1 MLLGNQMKNTNL
13 VVTKSLIG
21 HAEDLAREHE
31 LFNQQYVVAGRA
43 ALYGLLQKI
52 MQLSE
57 AFDASPDKED
67 LIKLMRVQL
76 LNDYGIKTQDNS
88 SDASVLV
95 RFVTRADRKT
105 AHVYARAIE
114 SAKANNIKANKFVE
128 YVLQQGGIER
138 IRAIGVDP
146 EVKKAEKELDTRQMQ
161 DMWEFLRIR
170 SEAPCATFELR
181 NGKGEWHGTSAL
193 HYFVAHKKGD
203 QYQVIAE
210 ILVEDEN
217 EDAILQ
223 PFKEAVAQQL
233 EKDPDSLV
241 KLRKTIE
248 DKKLKLSDNNVAQT
262 GEEKCA
268 A

>member
-1 MLLGNQMKNTNL
+1 MKNANL

-21 HAEDLAREHE
+21 QAEDLAREHE
-31 LFNQQYVVAGRA
+31 QFNQQYVIAGRS

-57 AFDASPDKED
+57 AFDASSDKAD

-76 LNDYGIKTQDNS
+76 LNEYGIKTQDNS

-114 SAKANNIKANKFVE
+114 AAKANNINADKFIE
-128 YVLQQGGIER
+128 YIVQQGGIER
-138 IRAIGVDP
+138 IRAIGVDQ
-146 EVKKAEKELDTRQMQ
+146 EVKKAEKALEVKQTE

-170 SEAPCATFELR
+170 AENPFATFKLKE
-181 NGKGEWHGTSAL
+181 GKGECHGTTEL
-193 HYFVAHKKGD
+193 HYFVAQKKDGE
-203 QYQVIAE
+203 YRVIVEIPIDDEKEE
-210 ILVEDEN
+210 ILLKP
-217 EDAILQ
+217 I
-223 PFKEAVAQQL
+223 KEGVAKQL
-233 EKDPDSLV
+233 ERNPEALFM
-241 KLRKTIE
+241 LRKAIE
-248 DKKLKLSDNNVAQT
+248 SKKLKLNYNSVAQE
-262 GEEKCA
+262 GDEKCA

>member
-1 MLLGNQMKNTNL
+1 MKNTNL

-21 HAEDLAREHE
+21 QAEDLAKEHE
-31 LFNQQYVVAGRA
+31 LLNQQYVVAGRA

-52 MQLSE
+52 MELSE
-57 AFDASPDKED
+57 AFDASSDKED

-105 AHVYARAIE
+105 THVYARAIE
-114 SAKANNIKANKFVE
+114 SAKANNIKADKFVE

-146 EVKKAEKELDTRQMQ
+146 EVKKAEKELDTKQTQ

-170 SEAPCATFELR
+170 SEAPCATFELT

-193 HYFVAHKKGD
+193 HYFVAHKKAG

-210 ILVEDEN
+210 LLVDDEK
-217 EDAILQ
+217 EAALLQ
-223 PFKEAVAQQL
+223 PFKEAVAKQL
-233 EKDPDSLV
+233 QKDPESLV
-241 KLRKTIE
+241 KLKKAIE
-248 DKKLKLSDNNVAQT
+248 AKKLKLSDSNVAQT

>member
-1 MLLGNQMKNTNL
+1 MKNTNL

-21 HAEDLAREHE
+21 QAEDLAREHE
-31 LFNQQYVVAGRA
+31 QFNQQYVIAGRA

-57 AFDASPDKED
+57 AFDASSDKED
-67 LIKLMRVQL
+67 LIRLMRVQL

-114 SAKANNIKANKFVE
+114 AAKAAQIKSDDFVD
-128 YVLQQGGIER
+128 YVQQQGGIER

-146 EVKKAEKELDTRQMQ
+146 EVKKAGKELDKKQAQ

-170 SEAPCATFELR
+170 SEAPCATFELT
-181 NGKGEWHGTSAL
+181 NGKGEWHGSSAL
-193 HYFVAHKKGD
+193 HYFVAHKKGG

-210 ILVEDEN
+210 LLVDNEK
-217 EDAILQ
+217 EDALLQ
-223 PFKEAVAQQL
+223 PFKEAVAKQL
-233 EKDPDSLV
+233 EKDPESLV

-248 DKKLKLSDNNVAQT
+248 VKKLKLTSNNVAQA

>member
-1 MLLGNQMKNTNL
+1 MEKTNV

-21 HAEDLAREHE
+21 QAEDLAKEHE
-31 LFNQQYVVAGRA
+31 LFNQQYVVAGRV

-52 MQLSE
+52 MQLSK

-114 SAKANNIKANKFVE
+114 SAKANNINADKFVE

-138 IRAIGVDP
+138 IRTIGVDP
-146 EVKKAEKELDTRQMQ
+146 EVKKAEKELDTKQTQ

-170 SEAPCATFELR
+170 SEVPCATFELK
-181 NGKGEWHGTSAL
+181 NGKGAWHGSSAL

-210 ILVEDEN
+210 ILVDDEK
-217 EDAILQ
+217 EAALLQ
-223 PFKEAVAQQL
+223 PFKEAVAAQL
-233 EKDPDSLV
+233 EKDSESLV

-248 DKKLKLSDNNVAQT
+248 AKKLKLTSNNVAQA